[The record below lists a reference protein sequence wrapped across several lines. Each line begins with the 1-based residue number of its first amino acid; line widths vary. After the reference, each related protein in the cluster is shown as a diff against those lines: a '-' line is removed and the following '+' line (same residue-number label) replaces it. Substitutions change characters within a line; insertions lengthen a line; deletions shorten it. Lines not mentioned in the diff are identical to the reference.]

1 MKLIQARIRGLGTFM
16 ESRWFDLNPHL
27 NIFQFPEQKDG
38 INFLRIIQ
46 TINPTYAIKSLE
58 PFSDFPKYSDQ
69 NGHTKRLN
77 PAKRTVALA
86 VFSATPSLVRE
97 LADLDPLLYE
107 TDRIEVGTRLD
118 YSRWINFV
126 ELASSTRWSEISD
139 DIQTLL
145 DQAQHLAPDQTS
157 AVSDIIKDLKPTDR
171 IKDTLQNQLVNWLQN
186 LPPEI
191 QENSAQLIET
201 TTTAVLRADHFHA
214 ARGIVR
220 NRLPLFVELGCP
232 NPASDSHQQQPVVD
246 ANRNAASPQHL
257 LHLIAGRAESLGKKS
272 SKEEQIFF
280 NKLNEQLEALQF
292 TDMSLR
298 IDRTATG
305 DVQLTGDNLR
315 YDEDEPLSSLRQMQ
329 AKACLSIAFS
339 QIAYRTEPILL
350 FTGPDQSLPDTL
362 HGKLADFI
370 INISKTCQCLYSF
383 SGTDIFPKDING
395 RRYRAEDLV
404 PMAS

>member
-1 MKLIQARIRGLGTFM
+1 MKIIQARIRGLGTFM
-16 ESRWFDLNPHL
+16 ESSWFDLNPHL
-27 NIFQFPEQKDG
+27 NIFQFPEQKYG
-38 INFLRIIQ
+38 RSFLRIIQ

-86 VFSATPSLVRE
+86 VFSATPSLVKE
-97 LADLDPLLYE
+97 LADVDDLLYE
-107 TDRIEVGTRLD
+107 TDRIEVGRRLD

-145 DQAQHLAPDQTS
+145 NRTQHLVPDQAS
-157 AVSDIIKDLKPTDR
+157 AVSDIIKDLKPVDR

-191 QENSAQLIET
+191 QKDSAQLIET
-201 TTTAVLRADHFHA
+201 TTTAVLRAEHFHA
-214 ARGIVR
+214 ARNIVR

-232 NPASDSHQQQPVVD
+232 NPTPDSHQQQAVID
-246 ANRNAASPQHL
+246 ANRDEASPQHL
-257 LHLIAGRAESLGKKS
+257 LDLISRRVESLGGTS
-272 SKEEQIFF
+272 NKEVQIF
-280 NKLNEQLEALQF
+280 LNELNERLEALQF

-298 IDRTATG
+298 IDRTKTG
-305 DVQLTGDNLR
+305 DVQLTGDNLH
-315 YDEDEPLSSLRQMQ
+315 YDDDEPLSSLRQMQ
-329 AKACLSIAFS
+329 AKACLAIAFS
-339 QIAYRTEPILL
+339 RTAYRTEPILL

-362 HGKLADFI
+362 HGQLADFI
-370 INISKTCQCLYSF
+370 INISNTCQCLYSF
-383 SGTDIFPKDING
+383 SGTDIFPKDIDG

-404 PMAS
+404 SE